1 MKKNKTNNFDVVI
14 SGSGL
19 NGTILAVALATQL
32 ENNNLIKNIA
42 IVENNPQNYLNF
54 ADKNKN
60 VPIDQVLHFW
70 KN

>member
-42 IVENNPQNYLNF
+42 IVENNPQNYL
-54 ADKNKN
+54 
-60 VPIDQVLHFW
+60 LLW
-70 KN
+70 